1 MNKLQGKTAL
11 ITGASRGIGPYIARA
26 LTREGA
32 LVIGIA
38 RNEQKLQNIKKYP
51 NRSNSH
57 EMPSV

>member
-11 ITGASRGIGPYIARA
+11 MTGASRGIGPYIARA

-38 RNEQKLQNIKKYP
+38 RNEQN
-51 NRSNSH
+51 
-57 EMPSV
+57 